1 MTDTILR
8 RTCAALTAAGLLLGV
23 AACSSDGTD
32 STESSDNAGSA
43 GNGDTS
49 GSAVSD
55 NPADMMLTDSD
66 TPAGYEWNNV
76 ADVLEDGSDDTAEEL
91 RNIAGSTRTDPE
103 QCSALAPRAVSI
115 LATLQDNRDT
125 AAAVEF
131 LPQDEN
137 DPGVINAMISTDP
150 ENTGMALPEDL
161 SECASFTQGSDL
173 DPDSPVVNYET
184 EVSDAE
190 VVGAEDVHVITV
202 VNDSDSPSGD
212 NPASVVVGRVDNVV
226 FRVNASGVEE
236 PQLLLDLVDRQV
248 DRIRGNDPDE
258 H

>member
-8 RTCAALTAAGLLLGV
+8 RTCAALAAAGLLLGV
-23 AACSSDGTD
+23 AACSSDDSGSTGGT
-32 STESSDNAGSA
+32 DNAG
-43 GNGDTS
+43 GGDTS

-76 ADVLEDGSDDTAEEL
+76 ADVFEDGSEETAEEL
-91 RNIAGSTRTDPE
+91 RNIAGATRTDPE
-103 QCSALAPRAVSI
+103 LCSALAPRAVNI
-115 LATLQDNRDT
+115 LATLQDNPDT

-131 LPQDEN
+131 LPQEEN

-173 DPDSPVVNYET
+173 DPDSPVVNYQT
-184 EVSDAE
+184 EVSDAN

-202 VNDSDSPSGD
+202 VSDADSQSGD
-212 NPASVVVGRVDNVV
+212 NPASVVVGRVDDVV

-236 PQLLLDLVDRQV
+236 PNILLDLVDRQV
-248 DRIRGNDPDE
+248 DRIRGNDPDGR
-258 H
+258 

>member
-1 MTDTILR
+1 MTDKTLR

-23 AACSSDGTD
+23 AACSSDDAD
-32 STESSDNAGSA
+32 SEGATSSESS
-43 GNGDTS
+43 GDTS

-55 NPADMMLTDSD
+55 DPADMILTDSD

-76 ADVLEDGSDDTAEEL
+76 ADVLEDGEEATADEL
-91 RNIAGSTRTDPE
+91 RNIAGSTRTEPE
-103 QCSALAPRAVSI
+103 QCGSLAPRAVSI
-115 LATLQDNRDT
+115 LATLQDNPDT

-150 ENTGMALPEDL
+150 ENTGMALPDDL
-161 SECASFTQGSDL
+161 SECASFTQSSEM
-173 DPDSPVVNYET
+173 DPDSPAVNYQT
-184 EVSDAE
+184 EVSDAD
-190 VVGAEDVHVITV
+190 VLGAEDVHVITV

-212 NPASVVVGRVDNVV
+212 NPASVVVGRVDDVV
-226 FRVNASGVEE
+226 FRINASGVEE

-248 DRIRGNDPDE
+248 DRIRGTDPDE
-258 H
+258 R

>member
-23 AACSSDGTD
+23 AACSSDDSGSTGGT
-32 STESSDNAGSA
+32 DNAG
-43 GNGDTS
+43 GGDTS

-76 ADVLEDGSDDTAEEL
+76 ADVFEDGSEETAEEL
-91 RNIAGSTRTDPE
+91 RNIAGATRTDPE
-103 QCSALAPRAVSI
+103 LCSALAPRAVNI
-115 LATLQDNRDT
+115 LATLQDNPDT

-131 LPQDEN
+131 LPQEEN

-150 ENTGMALPEDL
+150 ENTGMALPEEL

-173 DPDSPVVNYET
+173 DPDSPVVNYQT
-184 EVSDAE
+184 EVSDAN

-202 VNDSDSPSGD
+202 VSDADSQSGD
-212 NPASVVVGRVDNVV
+212 NPASVVVGRVDDVV

-236 PQLLLDLVDRQV
+236 PNILLDLVDRQV
-248 DRIRGNDPDE
+248 DRIRGNDPDGR
-258 H
+258 